1 MICNFDGNL
10 KAAQVCF
17 FHPLLTAWGIAHRSN
32 CKPLPLPEIPFCV
45 SAPQPQQVIS
55 HPPLSGELGPS
66 IPSSCAGPL
75 HSRLSTGPTE
85 FSVLHFLSW
94 MGKMSEIPSS
104 SRQSKKTDHLH
115 LISELT
121 YSSEWYVTLLVSS
134 GRQNNTSGWL
144 NQQSYSHSFG
154 GWEFQDVGTF
164 DSRWEHFLPGLQ
176 SATSSLHPYVVF
188 HLFIFGLCYCAWAS
202 SSCSELGATL
212 CPQASHCGGFSCCR
226 APALEHRLSRCS
238 SGA

>member
-1 MICNFDGNL
+1 MESTLLSLSFWTARCSCRKLQKSTHWINTKSMICNFSGNL

-17 FHPLLTAWGIAHRSN
+17 FHSLLTAWGIAHRSN
-32 CKPLPLPEIPFCV
+32 CKPSPLPEILFCV

-55 HPPLSGELGPS
+55 YPPLSGELGPS

-94 MGKMSEIPSS
+94 MEKMSEIPSS

-164 DSRWEHFLPGLQ
+164 DFRWALSSWLAERHLLPTSLCGL
-176 SATSSLHPYVVF
+176 SFIYFWSSL
-188 HLFIFGLCYCAWAS
+188 LC
-202 SSCSELGATL
+202 LGFL
-212 CPQASHCGGFSCCR
+212 
-226 APALEHRLSRCS
+226 
-238 SGA
+238 